1 MFSCEG
7 GGGGEGERD
16 YDSSHMG
23 EPEGMSTKTTKTCTT
38 LHTNRRRK
46 TDQR

>member
-7 GGGGEGERD
+7 EGEGGGEGERD

-23 EPEGMSTKTTKTCTT
+23 EPDGMSTKTTKHA
-38 LHTNRRRK
+38 LHLHK
-46 TDQR
+46 